1 MDESF
6 NKIYPVKKFQGSTR
20 RVVQFLSLR
29 DNPELI
35 AEYRRLHSREYIWQ
49 EIINGIREVGILEME
64 IYICGTRLVMILEVP
79 ADFAWNVSMERLS
92 RLPRQQE
99 WENTVARFQAALPGQ
114 SSSEKWCP
122 MERMFH
128 LY

>member
-35 AEYRRLHSREYIWQ
+35 AE
-49 EIINGIREVGILEME
+49 
-64 IYICGTRLVMILEVP
+64 
-79 ADFAWNVSMERLS
+79 
-92 RLPRQQE
+92 
-99 WENTVARFQAALPGQ
+99 
-114 SSSEKWCP
+114 
-122 MERMFH
+122 
-128 LY
+128 

>member
-49 EIINGIREVGILEME
+49 EIINGIREVGIL
-64 IYICGTRLVMILEVP
+64 
-79 ADFAWNVSMERLS
+79 
-92 RLPRQQE
+92 
-99 WENTVARFQAALPGQ
+99 
-114 SSSEKWCP
+114 
-122 MERMFH
+122 
-128 LY
+128 